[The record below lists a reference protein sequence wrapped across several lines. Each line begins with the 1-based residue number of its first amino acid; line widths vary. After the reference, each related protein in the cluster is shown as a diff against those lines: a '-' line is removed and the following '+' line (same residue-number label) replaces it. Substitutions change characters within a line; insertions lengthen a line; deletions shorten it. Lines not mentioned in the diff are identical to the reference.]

1 MENKDKSFI
10 EFASDLQTMV
20 SKYRCSFTEDE
31 RVFVQACITKLE
43 EAEAEQS
50 ERKRQKVF
58 SEVLVALAHI
68 FTFIDHLKDW
78 F

>member
-1 MENKDKSFI
+1 MENKSFV

-31 RVFVQACITKLE
+31 RVLVQACITKLE
-43 EAEAEQS
+43 AAEAEQS

-58 SEVLVALAHI
+58 SEVLIALARI
-68 FTFIDHLKDW
+68 LTFIDHLKDW

>member
-1 MENKDKSFI
+1 MENKSFI
-10 EFASDLQTMV
+10 EFANGLQTMV

-31 RVFVQACITKLE
+31 RVLVQACIIKLE
-43 EAEAEQS
+43 GAEAEQS
-50 ERKRQKVF
+50 ERKRQKTF
-58 SEVLVALAHI
+58 SEVLIVLARI